1 MAEISEIK
9 SKVKAY
15 LFSEFLEEE
24 DYSDLSDKTP
34 LISTGI
40 LDSISTLKMVSYLE
54 ETYQI
59 EFEAH
64 EVDQDNLDSLDN
76 IANFVLFKLN

>member
-24 DYSDLSDKTP
+24 DYNDLSDKTP